1 MRQKCVVPYSRFES
15 GRSKAWQ
22 DCAVLKRGLSHC
34 FGFESRQAAETN
46 VCVMAQKK
54 IDGLI
59 WVREDDEY
67 EYYASSMNE
76 Y

>member
-1 MRQKCVVPYSRFES
+1 MCGTIFPVRVR
-15 GRSKAWQ
+15 
-22 DCAVLKRGLSHC
+22 
-34 FGFESRQAAETN
+34 AERRTN
-46 VCVMAQKK
+46 KKVYMAQKK
-54 IDGLI
+54 IYGLI

>member
-1 MRQKCVVPYSRFES
+1 MCGTIFPVRVRAE
-15 GRSKAWQ
+15 RSTMAWQ
-22 DCAVLKRGLSHC
+22 DCAVLKSGLLNC
-34 FGFESRQAAETN
+34 FGFESRQVAETN
-46 VCVMAQKK
+46 IVYMAQKR
-54 IDGLI
+54 INGLI